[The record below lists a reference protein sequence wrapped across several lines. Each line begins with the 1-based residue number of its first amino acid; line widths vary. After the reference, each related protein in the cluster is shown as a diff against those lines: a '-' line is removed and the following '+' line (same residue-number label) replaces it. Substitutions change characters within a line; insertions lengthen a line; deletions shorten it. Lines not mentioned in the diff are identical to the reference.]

1 MFSCEFCEISKNTF
15 YYGQPSVAA
24 SEASNLVSGYVLFSK
39 YSCDFRKDN
48 SAQHYILEK
57 RKKEVGNG
65 QVFGA
70 LLADIS

>member
-1 MFSCEFCEISKNTF
+1 MFSWEFCEISKNTF
-15 YYGQPSVAA
+15 YYETPPVAA

-39 YSCDFRKDN
+39 YSCDFWKDD